1 MTRGFRTI
9 RDGVTAFAMLALIWL
24 IAAKLNDQP
33 ETLHSGTFH
42 AADGDSLA
50 IGGERMRLKGI
61 DAPEL
66 VQSCERNGRPWSCG
80 REARDALQ
88 RLVAGADT
96 QCGGTERDQ
105 YQRLLVICRR
115 GTLDINGEMVRT
127 GMAVSYGDYRR
138 QEDEARARRSGLWAG
153 TFERPR
159 DFRDDERLHSGGIV
173 RMIGQAVGWE

>member
-1 MTRGFRTI
+1 VTRGFRTI

-33 ETLHSGTFH
+33 ETVHSGAFH

-66 VQSCERNGRPWSCG
+66 VQSCERNGRPWACG

-88 RLVAGADT
+88 RLVAGPPGLSADIT
-96 QCGGTERDQ
+96 A
-105 YQRLLVICRR
+105 
-115 GTLDINGEMVRT
+115 TLADAMTKALAAPEV
-127 GMAVSYGDYRR
+127 
-138 QEDEARARRSGLWAG
+138 EAWAKKADAGLAPESPEQAAATLKEQIAFYNKWKPYLKAG
-153 TFERPR
+153 
-159 DFRDDERLHSGGIV
+159 H
-173 RMIGQAVGWE
+173 